1 MRFTF
6 AIVFA
11 LIFVPLWADTNSSK
25 KENYGS
31 VVIGQFNSKIET
43 QEIIERVK
51 SIIDLDADLK
61 KMQETQKL
69 KISLSEVSSKLVLEI
84 KPFYD
89 EQILAFAYL
98 KIHEYYPKSFI
109 VRYGYVQV
117 DELSKAQREEQIAKE
132 MKAAI
137 DAQVAKIK
145 STAKQQDK
153 FDSNQKLWIALG
165 GLGLF
170 SLLILFWSFFQ
181 NRSMRKL
188 QKEMYAKQFKLE
200 EDQSKLLSS
209 VGDKIHDTT
218 KEVMQERDKILDAPI
233 TKISKKS
240 FDEKIRDIKKADTML
255 KDTTND
261 LIEFLKIKSG
271 KITLQ
276 SEPFDINNVLNEVSG
291 LIAHKF
297 KNKNKHLIDF
307 IYELD
312 ANVPKSIVGDAGRL
326 SQLLVNLLEN
336 AFKFTSRG
344 EVKLSISTAKINNEN
359 ALAFSISDTGI
370 GIKKDKIDKLFD
382 AFDYDSDAN
391 DDANRNSNNSL
402 GLYITK
408 ELLRHMGGEISAQ
421 SHFGKGSTFTFKMP
435 YQDISTYK
443 GDKVFSAV
451 YKKLHDVIVNK
462 KVMIIDKNSDSSWAI
477 QNMFKLYLNNVLVQ
491 SEKTVRDNEDLMGAQ
506 DILIIDERLLDRNN
520 ILFLENVKNK
530 NNLKVV
536 SLTSMSDIN
545 TDEEDEELR
554 GKKANLVDIYLS
566 RPLTP
571 SRVEETIR
579 SIYWKELESVEN
591 AAPRSELP
599 IYKEEFEE
607 TANIER
613 SNFSVFMKS
622 KVLIGEPNKINQRV
636 LLGILEES
644 GIECEV
650 ADNGEDVLHELSK
663 YYNNFNLV
671 IINLNLPIIDGYI
684 VARKIRENSKFRD
697 LPIIG
702 MSGSHIPEE
711 VELMIAAGMNA
722 HLTTPIRIG
731 TLYTAFSKYLEAVDI
746 NKLQKELVSKKSKG
760 IFDTVPNILDIQEGV
775 ARANDNEDM
784 FAKVLKEFVETY
796 GNSNESFRKLVEQ
809 KRYVQAKSLAMDMKG
824 ITQAIGAKDMHIM
837 LNEIHQLFMYNKQDQ
852 LPKYVE
858 RFDEELKKLLLNIDV
873 FQRSF

>member
-1 MRFTF
+1 MRFIFVILFALF
-6 AIVFA
+6 AIP
-11 LIFVPLWADTNSSK
+11 LIADSK

-31 VVIGQFNSKIET
+31 IAIGQFDSKADTLEVT
-43 QEIIERVK
+43 QRIK
-51 SIIDLDADLK
+51 SIIDLDSDLK
-61 KMQETQKL
+61 KLQEK
-69 KISLSEVSSKLVLEI
+69 KKIEISLKEVSSKLIMEL

-98 KIHEYYPKSFI
+98 KIHEYYPKAFI
-109 VRYGYVQV
+109 VRYGYIQI
-117 DELSKAQREEQIAKE
+117 DEANKAQKEAKIANE
-132 MKAAI
+132 MKVAI
-137 DAQVAKIK
+137 EEQVAKIQ
-145 STAKQQDK
+145 STKMQQEQ

-165 GLGLF
+165 GLGIF
-170 SLLILFWSFFQ
+170 SLLILLWSFFQ
-181 NRSMRKL
+181 NKSMRKL

-271 KITLQ
+271 NIMLK
-276 SEPFDINNVLNEVSG
+276 SEPFDINDVLNEVSG
-291 LIAHKF
+291 LIANKF

-307 IYELD
+307 IFD
-312 ANVPKSIVGDAGRL
+312 IGIDVPKAIVGDAGRL
-326 SQLLVNLLEN
+326 SQLLANLLEN

-344 EVKLSISTAKINNEN
+344 EVKLSITTAKIQNKN
-359 ALAFSISDTGI
+359 ALSFSITDTGI
-370 GIKKDKIDKLFD
+370 GIKKDKIEKLFD
-382 AFDYDSDAN
+382 AFDYDSDTS
-391 DDANRNSNNSL
+391 DDANRSTNNSL

-408 ELLRHMGGEISAQ
+408 ELLRHMGGEINAQ
-421 SHFGKGSTFTFKMP
+421 SQFGKGTTFTFKMP
-435 YQDISTYK
+435 YEEMSNYRGEKTIL
-443 GDKVFSAV
+443 AI
-451 YKKLHDVIVNK
+451 YKKLHAVVVNK

-491 SEKTVRDNEDLMGAQ
+491 SAATVRDNEALMGEQ
-506 DILIIDERLLDRNN
+506 DILIIDERLFDRNN
-520 ILFLENVKNK
+520 ILFLENIKNK
-530 NNLKVV
+530 HNLKIVA
-536 SLTSMSDIN
+536 LTSMSGSSN
-545 TDEEDEELR
+545 EEDDDELR

-566 RPLTP
+566 RPLSP
-571 SRVEETIR
+571 SRIEEVIR

-591 AAPRSELP
+591 AAPRTTLEV
-599 IYKEEFEE
+599 YKEEFEE
-607 TANIER
+607 TASIER

-650 ADNGEDVLHELSK
+650 ADNGEDVLQELSK

-671 IINLNLPIIDGYI
+671 ILNLNLPIIDGYV
-684 VARKIRENSKFRD
+684 VARKIRENSQFRD
-697 LPIIG
+697 LPILG

-711 VELMIAAGMNA
+711 VELMVAEGMNA
-722 HLTTPIRIG
+722 HLTTPMRIG
-731 TLYTAFSKYLEAVDI
+731 TLYTAFSKFLEAVDI
-746 NKLQKELVSKKSKG
+746 NKLQKEIVAKKSKG

-775 ARANDNEDM
+775 SRANDNEDM
-784 FAKVLKEFVETY
+784 YAKVLKEFVETY
-796 GNSNESFRKLVEQ
+796 GNSNETFRKLVEQ

-824 ITQAIGAKDMHIM
+824 ISQAIGAKDMHLM
-837 LNEIHQLFMYNKQDQ
+837 LNEIHQLFMYNRQDQ
-852 LPKYVE
+852 LPKFME

>member
-1 MRFTF
+1 MRF
-6 AIVFA
+6 
-11 LIFVPLWADTNSSK
+11 IFVILFTLCTIPLIADSK
-25 KENYGS
+25 KDNYGS
-31 VVIGQFNSKIET
+31 IAIGQFDSKADTLEVT
-43 QEIIERVK
+43 QRIK
-51 SIIDLDADLK
+51 SIIDLDSDLK
-61 KMQETQKL
+61 KLQEEK
-69 KISLSEVSSKLVLEI
+69 KIEISLKEVSSKLIMEL

-98 KIHEYYPKSFI
+98 KIHEYYPKAFI
-109 VRYGYVQV
+109 VRYGYIQI
-117 DELSKAQREEQIAKE
+117 DEANKAQKEAKIANE
-132 MKAAI
+132 MKVAI
-137 DAQVAKIK
+137 EAQVAKIQ
-145 STAKQQDK
+145 STKTQQEK
-153 FDSNQKLWIALG
+153 FDSTQKLWIALG
-165 GLGLF
+165 GLGVF
-170 SLLILFWSFFQ
+170 SFLILIWSFFQ
-181 NRSMRKL
+181 NKSMRKL

-218 KEVMQERDKILDAPI
+218 KEIMQERDKILDAPI

-271 KITLQ
+271 NIMLK
-276 SEPFDINNVLNEVSG
+276 SEPFDINDVLNEVSG
-291 LIAHKF
+291 LIANKF

-307 IYELD
+307 IFD
-312 ANVPKSIVGDAGRL
+312 IGIDVPKAIVGDAGRL
-326 SQLLVNLLEN
+326 SQLLANLLEN

-344 EVKLSISTAKINNEN
+344 EVKLSIGITKIDNKN
-359 ALAFSISDTGI
+359 ALSFSITDTGI
-370 GIKKDKIDKLFD
+370 GIKKDKIEKLFD

-391 DDANRNSNNSL
+391 DDANRSTNNSL

-421 SHFGKGSTFTFKMP
+421 SQFGKGTTFTFKMP
-435 YQDISTYK
+435 YEEMSSYK
-443 GDKVFSAV
+443 GEKAILAT
-451 YKKLHDVIVNK
+451 YNKLHAVVVNK

-491 SEKTVRDNEDLMGAQ
+491 SAATVRDNEVLMGEQ
-506 DILIIDERLLDRNN
+506 DILIIDERLFDRNN
-520 ILFLENVKNK
+520 ILFLENVKNRH
-530 NNLKVV
+530 NLKIVA
-536 SLTSMSDIN
+536 LTSMTANSN
-545 TDEEDEELR
+545 EEEDDELR

-566 RPLTP
+566 RPLSP
-571 SRVEETIR
+571 SRVEEVIR

-591 AAPRSELP
+591 AAPRTTLEV
-599 IYKEEFEE
+599 YKEEFEE
-607 TANIER
+607 TASIER

-650 ADNGEDVLHELSK
+650 ADNGEDVLQELSK

-671 IINLNLPIIDGYI
+671 ILNLNLPIIDGYV
-684 VARKIRENSKFRD
+684 VARKIRENSQFRD
-697 LPIIG
+697 LPILG
-702 MSGSHIPEE
+702 MSDSHIPEE
-711 VELMIAAGMNA
+711 VELMVAAGMNA
-722 HLTTPIRIG
+722 HLTTPMRIG
-731 TLYTAFSKYLEAVDI
+731 TLYTAFSKFLEAVDI
-746 NKLQKELVSKKSKG
+746 NKLQKEIVAKKSKG

-775 ARANDNEDM
+775 SRANDNEDM
-784 FAKVLKEFVETY
+784 YAKVLKEFVETY
-796 GNSNESFRKLVEQ
+796 GNSNETFRKLVEQ

-824 ITQAIGAKDMHIM
+824 ISQAIGAKDMHLM
-837 LNEIHQLFMYNKQDQ
+837 LNEIHQLFMYNRQDQ
-852 LPKYVE
+852 LPKFME